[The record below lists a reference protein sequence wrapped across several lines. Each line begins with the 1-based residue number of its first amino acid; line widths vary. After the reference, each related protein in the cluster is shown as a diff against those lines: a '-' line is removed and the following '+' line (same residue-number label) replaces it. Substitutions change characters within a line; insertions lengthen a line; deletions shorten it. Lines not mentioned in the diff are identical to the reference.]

1 MPSPAVKDKKDKV
14 MPFGEHLE
22 ELRRRLILALWGVV
36 PVLILSFVFGQR
48 IVQFLIEP
56 MIRTLVQANLGSGL
70 IATGPLESFMTYFKV
85 VLTVTILVSSPWII
99 YQAWMFVAPGLYSN
113 ERRFAYLLAPMSLTL
128 TIVGVSFCYLV
139 MLPITLFFLATFGSQ
154 MAPYNVHTAPL
165 PQGVTLGS
173 LPILHADPPEP
184 AIGNAWINE
193 DLHQLRVCVGIDAEK
208 HAVIMHLPLSSGGA
222 ISQQYRL
229 SEYVNLLLGFCL
241 AFAVS
246 FQMPVA
252 VLLLGWANIVQ
263 VAALRKYRRHA
274 AFACAVLGA
283 VLTPTADPFT
293 MLLLAGPIYLL
304 YELGIVLLQTLPASR
319 VSEGIFTKKAKT
331 AAAAEEP

>member
-1 MPSPAVKDKKDKV
+1 MRVPGVKDKV

-22 ELRRRLILALWGVV
+22 ELRRRLILSLWGII
-36 PVLILSFVFGQR
+36 PILILSFVFGRR
-48 IVQFLIEP
+48 IMNFLVEP
-56 MIRTLVQANLGSGL
+56 IIRTLMEANLGSGL

-85 VLTVTILVSSPWII
+85 VLTVTILVSSPWIL
-99 YQAWMFVAPGLYSN
+99 YQLWMFVAPGLYAN
-113 ERRFAYLLAPMSLTL
+113 ERRFAYLLAPMSLAL
-128 TIVGVSFCYLV
+128 TITGVSFCYLV
-139 MLPITLFFLATFGSQ
+139 MLPITLFFLATFGAQ
-154 MAPYNVHTAPL
+154 LAPYNVATAPL
-165 PQGVTLGS
+165 PQGMALLNMPVLA
-173 LPILHADPPEP
+173 ADPVDPP
-184 AIGNAWINE
+184 PGSAWVHE
-193 DLHQLRVCVGIDAEK
+193 GLHQMRVCVGVDAEK
-208 HAVIMHLPLSSGGA
+208 HPIVMHLPLSSGGA

-263 VAALRKYRRHA
+263 VAMLRKYRRHA
-274 AFACAVLGA
+274 AFACAIIGA

-304 YELGIVLLQTLPASR
+304 YELGIVLLRALPASK
-319 VSEGIFTKKAKT
+319 VSEGIFTKKSQT
-331 AAAAEEP
+331 PEEA